1 LVKLDP
7 AQHTRWVHHLADP
20 CSRVWV
26 GSCVCAHEVRGI
38 FKSKS
43 TDRPQVSLRGP
54 KNIPPAHAS
63 PDATMP
69 QGEKGGGAGASGG
82 DAAGGGGGKRRVC
95 CARSGC
101 GEDGQKRCG
110 GCKQVGAE

>member
-1 LVKLDP
+1 LQIHAHVCGWVHVF
-7 AQHTRWVHHLADP
+7 AHTRSA
-20 CSRVWV
+20 
-26 GSCVCAHEVRGI
+26 EY
-38 FKSKS
+38 SKAKALTS
-43 TDRPQVSLRGP
+43 TSESEGP
-54 KNIPPAHAS
+54 KKYTARTCIS